1 MKGGNMLE
9 DNLTIE
15 TPEGRKNIQ
24 KILQGDVGFPGDLE
38 KEEFIYGN
46 AVVVA
51 KNSNKLELLKR
62 FKAGEILV
70 TQMTDPSMENEM
82 ERAKAF
88 ITDRGGETCHAVIIA
103 KDRNKVCIIATENAT
118 EKIKTGDRVYIAY
131 HKVSDAQGDY
141 WQGRVYKEN
150 EVRDAH

>member
-1 MKGGNMLE
+1 MKGGNMLK

-15 TPEGRKNIQ
+15 TPEGKKNIQ
-24 KILQGDVGFPGDLE
+24 KILEGDVGFPGDLE
-38 KEEFIYGN
+38 AEEFVYGR
-46 AVVVA
+46 AVVIA
-51 KNSNKLELLKR
+51 KNTNKLELLKR

-103 KDRNKVCIIATENAT
+103 RGLEKVCITATEDAT
-118 EKIKTGDRVYIAY
+118 EKIKTGDMVYVAF
-131 HKVSDAQGDY
+131 HEVNDAQGEY

-150 EVRDAH
+150 GLCNSP